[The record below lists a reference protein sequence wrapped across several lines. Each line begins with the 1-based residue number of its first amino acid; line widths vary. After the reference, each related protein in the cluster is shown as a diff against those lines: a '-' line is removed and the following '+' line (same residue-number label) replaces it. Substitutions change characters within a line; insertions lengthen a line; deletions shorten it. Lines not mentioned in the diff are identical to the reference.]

1 MQTLNAIAN
10 EDYYNATSSQGS
22 WHCAADAS
30 TTGMPA
36 SLRPQDMLQPC
47 SDRSLTASTDQS
59 PMLGA
64 NDLFSNLN
72 TTQDPPSTS
81 LNNTPDS
88 GSDSSAAKRK
98 TNSPSS
104 SGPSPD
110 DKGCRVQKRQRNT
123 EAARR
128 YRQRKV
134 DRVSELEDA
143 LALMTKE
150 RDDMK
155 LRVARAEAEADV
167 LRGLVGRRD

>member
-1 MQTLNAIAN
+1 
-10 EDYYNATSSQGS
+10 
-22 WHCAADAS
+22 
-30 TTGMPA
+30 
-36 SLRPQDMLQPC
+36 
-47 SDRSLTASTDQS
+47 
-59 PMLGA
+59 MLGA